1 MITFLGYIGSFVMVL
16 FAFTM
21 VTEFAIVGLTLMTL
35 QAARARLWNFVILNV
50 ISILGFASHLGSSV

>member
-21 VTEFAIVGLTLMTL
+21 APEFAIIGLSLMTL
-35 QAARARLWNFVILNV
+35 QAAKAGLWNFVILNI
-50 ISILGFASHLGSSV
+50 ISIIGFSSNLGGI

>member
-21 VTEFAIVGLTLMTL
+21 VTEFAIIGLSLMTL
-35 QAARARLWNFVILNV
+35 QAARAGLWNFVILNI
-50 ISILGFASHLGSSV
+50 ISIIGFTYNLGSI

>member
-21 VTEFAIVGLTLMTL
+21 VTEFAIIGLSLMTL
-35 QAARARLWNFVILNV
+35 QAARAGLWNFVILN
-50 ISILGFASHLGSSV
+50 ILSIIGFSSNLGGL